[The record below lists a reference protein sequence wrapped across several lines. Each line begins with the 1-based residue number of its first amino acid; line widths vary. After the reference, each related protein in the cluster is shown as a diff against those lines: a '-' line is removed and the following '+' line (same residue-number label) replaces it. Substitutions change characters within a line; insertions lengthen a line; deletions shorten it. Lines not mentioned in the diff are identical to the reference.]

1 MAATKKNRKGRL
13 SKTVEDIVGGG
24 DPARTR
30 ARTQLLE
37 PNSGSAV
44 KIEDFEMG
52 LAKRVALGIPCDFS
66 VQTSPDTNMR
76 VKKLV
81 CKVPHGMFYIRGI
94 YVANICCLSGDAI
107 DAAALIDSYVDYPT
121 MTPAN
126 RMRMDV
132 SYTGLVPDDLK
143 SVPVE
148 DTTMATVLKML
159 GEIEAE
165 MDLTTI
171 RARIKATIEK
181 MPTFLF
187 SVAASGPSTLMA

>member
-1 MAATKKNRKGRL
+1 MAATKKNRKGTP
-13 SKTVEDIVGGG
+13 SKDIGGP
-24 DPARTR
+24 DMARTR
-30 ARTQLLE
+30 ERSQLLD
-37 PNSGSAV
+37 PNGGSAV

-66 VQTSPDTNMR
+66 VQSSPDTHMR

-81 CKVPHGMFYIRGI
+81 CKVPRGMFYIRGI
-94 YVANICCLSGDAI
+94 YVANLSCLSGDPI
-107 DAAALIDSYVDYPT
+107 DAAALIDSHVDYPT

-143 SVPVE
+143 SMPVE

-159 GEIEAE
+159 SEIEAE
-165 MDLTTI
+165 SDLTTI

-187 SVAASGPSTLMA
+187 SVTASGPSTLTA